1 MKTRHIH
8 FIALVAGKNSLVY
21 RYIELFLEL
30 FYKMDSVS
38 LQTTTIGSFPK
49 PEKLNLADWFNTS
62 KETFVEAYS
71 KCDTDETLLRAV
83 TLDVVNIQRDAG
95 ITVVTDGEVRRDNYI
110 YYLCRSMNGVNFER
124 QELRSLRCGAYEN
137 KVPVIDGKVSLPDSA
152 VVSMVAEWKQSQDDA
167 GTIPLKITIPGPM
180 TIIDTTFNEFYE
192 NTCDLAGDLATAIS
206 SLIDGLT
213 AAGCV
218 HIQLD
223 EPLFARKVDDALAW
237 GIAAAEHCF
246 RNCPETVCKTLH
258 CCCGYPRHMN
268 DCDYKKADPRAYA
281 TLANPLEK
289 SIFDQISIEDA
300 HRNNDL
306 SVLLPLFKTKTIVLG
321 VLQICSSKV
330 ETVEQVRER
339 ASEALKWIDS
349 DRLILAPDCGLAYCT
364 PDLAE
369 KKLNVLGEAARTVKI
384 PY

>member
-1 MKTRHIH
+1 
-8 FIALVAGKNSLVY
+8 
-21 RYIELFLEL
+21 
-30 FYKMDSVS
+30 MDSVS

-49 PEKLNLADWFNTS
+49 PEKLKLADWFNTS
-62 KETFVEAYS
+62 KEDFVNAYS
-71 KCDTDETLLRAV
+71 KCDADETLLRAV
-83 TLDVVNIQRDAG
+83 ALDVVNIQRDAG

-110 YYLCRSMNGVNFER
+110 YYLCRSMNGINFDR
-124 QELRSLRCGAYEN
+124 QEKRSLRCGAYEN
-137 KVPVIDGKVSLPDSA
+137 HVPVVDGKVSLPDSA
-152 VVSMVAEWKQSQDDA
+152 VCAMVVEWQQSQDDS
-167 GTIPLKITIPGPM
+167 GNIPLKITIPGPM

-192 NTCDLAGDLATAIS
+192 NTCDLAGDLARAIS

-213 AAGCV
+213 AAGCI

-223 EPLFARKVDDALAW
+223 EPLFARKVDDALNW

-246 RNCPETVCKTLH
+246 RNCPKTVCKTLH
-258 CCCGYPRHMN
+258 CCCGYPSKMDDVN
-268 DCDYKKADPRAYA
+268 YKKADPRAYA
-281 TLANPLEK
+281 TLAHPLEN

-321 VLQICSSKV
+321 VIQIASSTV
-330 ETVEQVRER
+330 ETVEQVRAR

-349 DRLILAPDCGLAYCT
+349 DRLILAPDCGLGYCSH
-364 PDLAE
+364 DLAE
-369 KKLNVLGEAARTVKI
+369 KKLNILGAAARTVKI